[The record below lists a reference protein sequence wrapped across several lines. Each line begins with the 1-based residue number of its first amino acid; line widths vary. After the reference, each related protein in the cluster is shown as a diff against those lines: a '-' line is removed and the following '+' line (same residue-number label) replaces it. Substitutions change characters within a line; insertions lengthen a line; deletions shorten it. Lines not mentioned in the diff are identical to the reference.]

1 MTNRLFLALLSLP
14 LMACA
19 LRAAEQPQHGHGG
32 PSLFVVQ
39 ATGAN
44 VRPASG
50 STATATG
57 AFTIDPT
64 QRTLTYDLTYHGLT
78 APPRS
83 IALHNF
89 GDGGNGER
97 VHTLCGDGAS
107 PCPALPSG
115 NLTGAWGSSGQAAF
129 DARLLGEFASGRVY
143 AEVIG
148 ADGKPAIRGQLE
160 PNGAMVPVKNYVAH
174 LTSTRGGNGV
184 GTAILSETHFADG
197 RVAVFYRLT
206 VTGTTSAPRLVSLT
220 GLNAGDRPEA
230 TKFLKE
236 NALPGLRALSPA
248 TATAGGTL
256 IGSYDSKQTDAKLAT
271 RMLSGGKAEVG
282 ITVTTAR
289 FPDGELYGA
298 FRPVK

>member
-1 MTNRLFLALLSLP
+1 MLRFRYRGTLMTNRLFLALLSLP

-32 PSLFVVQ
+32 PALFVVH

-89 GDGGNGER
+89 CDGGNSER

-107 PCPALPSG
+107 PCPA
-115 NLTGAWGSSGQAAF
+115 
-129 DARLLGEFASGRVY
+129 
-143 AEVIG
+143 
-148 ADGKPAIRGQLE
+148 AIMDQLE
-160 PNGAMVPVKNYVAH
+160 PK
-174 LTSTRGGNGV
+174 R
-184 GTAILSETHFADG
+184 
-197 RVAVFYRLT
+197 AVC
-206 VTGTTSAPRLVSLT
+206 
-220 GLNAGDRPEA
+220 A
-230 TKFLKE
+230 TDE
-236 NALPGLRALSPA
+236 PSSS
-248 TATAGGTL
+248 
-256 IGSYDSKQTDAKLAT
+256 IQ
-271 RMLSGGKAEVG
+271 
-282 ITVTTAR
+282 
-289 FPDGELYGA
+289 
-298 FRPVK
+298 